1 VSPLDPPAAGPGD
14 RSPQPLADP
23 VLDVLRRAA
32 DAVRA
37 ALGSLDDWGLAG
49 TRAHQYR
56 SDLVADA
63 AVADVLDAAG
73 VGVLS
78 EESGLQRGDAEVVVV
93 VDPVDGSTNASLGIP
108 WFATSLCA
116 VDEEGPRAAVVENL
130 ATGERFEAVRGEGAW
145 RGGGRL
151 APSPATELSDA
162 MVGVSGY
169 PAASLGWRQYRAL
182 GAAALDL
189 CAVACGR
196 LDAYV
201 DCSVDAHGVWDYA
214 GGLLVCAEAGATVV
228 DVDDRPLVVLDP
240 AARRTPIAAAT
251 PMLLDEVLRQRRAW
265 RVP

>member
-1 VSPLDPPAAGPGD
+1 VPPLDRSSAGPAVG
-14 RSPQPLADP
+14 PTDP
-23 VLDVLRRAA
+23 ILDVLREAA
-32 DAVRA
+32 AAIRA

-63 AVADVLDAAG
+63 AVAEVLDPAG

-78 EESGLQRGDAEVVVV
+78 EESGLRGGDADVVVV

-116 VDEEGPRAAVVENL
+116 VDGDGPRAAVVENL
-130 ATGERFEAVRGEGAW
+130 ATGERFEAVRGRGAW
-145 RGGGRL
+145 RDGRAI
-151 APSPATELSDA
+151 APSATVEPGDA

-169 PAASLGWRQYRAL
+169 PAESLGWRQFRAL

-201 DCSVDAHGVWDYA
+201 DCSVDAHGVWDYL
-214 GGLLVCAEAGATVV
+214 GGVLVCAEAGAVVV
-228 DVDDRPLVVLDP
+228 DVDDRELTVLDP

-251 PMLLDEVLRQRRAW
+251 PTLLAEMVHRRRSW